1 MSTFK
6 DKTVLI
12 TGGAMGLGRLM
23 AERSA
28 AEGASRVILW
38 DINAAALEET
48 ASALRAKGHA
58 IETSVVDVSS
68 LDSIRDNAKAVLDAH
83 GAVDILFNNAGIV
96 VGKLFLDHSHED
108 FERTIRINTLGV
120 MHVARAFIPAMVAKG
135 GGHVINIA
143 SAAGLMP
150 VPRQSA
156 YSPSKWAC
164 LSFSETLRL
173 EMEECKTGVNVT
185 TVCPSYID
193 TGMFAGAKAPLLT
206 PILQPAYVVDQIIAA
221 VKSNRI
227 LLRLPWIVNILPF
240 MRGTMPSRVFDFLA
254 GSIFGVY
261 KSMDHFKGR

>member
-6 DKTVLI
+6 GKTVLI

-28 AEGASRVILW
+28 SEGAGRIILW

-48 ASALRAKGHA
+48 AGGLRGKGHTVETA
-58 IETSVVDVSS
+58 IVDVSS
-68 LDSIRDNAKAVLDAH
+68 LDSIREHAKAVLDAH
-83 GAVDILFNNAGIV
+83 GIVDIVFNNAGIV
-96 VGKLFLDHSHED
+96 VGKLFLDHTHED

-120 MHVARAFIPAMVAKG
+120 MHVARAFLPAMAAKG
-135 GGHVINIA
+135 DGHIINIA

-173 EMEECKTGVNVT
+173 EMEECKTGVKVT

-206 PILQPAYVVDQIIAA
+206 PILKPAYVVDQIIAA
-221 VKSNRI
+221 VKSDRI